1 MTDAEIRIAVIDEKI
16 KQIETAQNNLARS
29 IAELAKSVRA
39 LEQTVAAQKPWAA
52 LFQHLITAVLT
63 GVATYI
69 VAKGQHQQ

>member
-1 MTDAEIRIAVIDEKI
+1 MTDSEIRIAVIDEKI
-16 KQIETAQNNLARS
+16 KQIEAAQNNLARS

-39 LEQTVAAQKPWAA
+39 LEQTMAAQKPWAS

-69 VAKGQHQQ
+69 VAKGHHQQ